1 MSTATTHTLTV
12 AADKA
17 GQRVD
22 LFVGEALGLSRAR
35 MKRLFDEGQVRVNGR
50 PAKKGLMVAAGQQIS
65 VTVEETTRE
74 AVPDADFPLVI
85 LHEDASLLFVDK
97 PAGRPSHPLQPGE
110 TGTVANALVARYPEC
125 AQASQDPREGGLCHR
140 LDVETSGVLAA
151 ARTREAWTTVREA
164 FSNRAVDKRYI
175 ALVTGPLADEGE
187 VDVPLRHHP
196 RHPDRV
202 EPAPH
207 GAEDA
212 REAVSHFRVLA
223 RAQDYSLVEVRILT
237 GVLHQ
242 VRAHLA
248 GVGAPLVGDALYGG
262 REAPELGRFFLHARS
277 LTLPHPVTKEPVRV
291 QSPLPQDLVAELGRH
306 GLTLPETE
314 PDGAALGAA
323 PGAIRP

>member
-1 MSTATTHTLTV
+1 MSTTTTHTLTV
-12 AADKA
+12 DAAKA

-35 MKRLFDEGQVRVNGR
+35 MKRLFEEGQVRVDGR
-50 PAKKGLMVAAGQQIS
+50 PAKKGLLVTAGQKVA
-65 VTVEETTRE
+65 VTVEEASRE
-74 AVPDADFPLVI
+74 AVPDTDFPLVV
-85 LHEDASLLFVDK
+85 LHEDPSLLFVDK

-110 TGTVANALVARYPEC
+110 TGTVANALVARYPEV

-164 FSNRAVDKRYI
+164 FSNRAVDKRYL

-187 VDVPLRHHP
+187 VEVPLRHHP

-202 EPAPH
+202 EPAPY

-212 REAVSHFRVLA
+212 REALSHFRVLA
-223 RAQDYSLVEVRILT
+223 RSGDYSLVEVKILT

-262 REAPELGRFFLHARS
+262 REAPELGRFFLHAYS
-277 LTLPHPVTKEPVRV
+277 LTVPHPVTKEPVKV
-291 QSPLPQDLVAELGRH
+291 ESPLPPDLAAELGRH
-306 GLTLPETE
+306 GLPW
-314 PDGAALGAA
+314 PVAG
-323 PGAIRP
+323 